1 VNRLLLAL
9 AVVTLVLMVSIHT
22 AVALLAGDL
31 VIVLLAVI
39 AGRAFA
45 RRDKGGA

>member
-1 VNRLLLAL
+1 VNKLLLAL
-9 AVVTLVLMVSIHT
+9 AAVTLVVMVAIHT
-22 AVALLAGDL
+22 TVAVVTGDL

-45 RRDKGGA
+45 RRAKGGV